1 MNHLYLQLGRAI
13 AGTCPPGFREARLDA
28 APGEDR
34 FDVACT
40 LADGSQVTPALAVD
54 ARRGI
59 AAALDEVRQAMA
71 GPDGKSWRSCTVT
84 LVAGGGFS
92 MEVTD

>member
-13 AGTCPPGFREARLDA
+13 AGACPPGFKEARLDA
-28 APGEDR
+28 APDEDR

-40 LADGSQVTPALAVD
+40 TADGSQVTPALD
-54 ARRGI
+54 TEARAAI
-59 AAALDEVRQAMA
+59 AAALAEVRRAMA
-71 GPDGKSWRSCTVT
+71 GPDGKSWRTCTVT

-92 MEVTD
+92 MEVTE